1 MEESKVSV
9 PTNFYCP
16 ITGELMVDPVTDKEG
31 NSYEKSQ
38 IEEWLRH
45 NQTSPITRNN
55 LTVEDLSPNPA
66 LQRSIESI
74 RDQLKEDQLRLATEE
89 LAPAI
94 QKFTEIQS
102 DIQLKSYYLD
112 DKLFVNIQTPEAD
125 VRPPADIVL
134 CIDVSYSMFDE
145 ATLKGN
151 SDETISHGF
160 SVLSLTISAAKTIL
174 HSLNENDNLSVVTYS
189 SQAMT
194 IVENIACTPENKILI
209 EAELDN
215 LKPISNTN
223 MWAGIHQSLDILRTT
238 SPPEK
243 LKGILLL
250 TDGIPNV
257 EPPRG
262 HVYMLEKYFRDHNF
276 KCMLSCYGFGY
287 NLQSDLLMD
296 LSRVSGG
303 DGYSFIPDASIL
315 GTAFIHGISN
325 LLTTA
330 VYNPVL
336 TIDLSKNVWLNDT
349 RKNIQ
354 ICLDSLKYG
363 QEKNLVFHLNTKH
376 SQSRSMDY
384 LNDFAH
390 VSLSFHGKVIETR
403 ENLRPPRDYYISN
416 YYRQEAVNI
425 INDCIQRKKYND
437 LSFRELLTR
446 FITEVAKEDAIPYIR
461 DLLFD
466 LNGQVKESL
475 NMTSKGER
483 EDWFSRW
490 GIHYLRSLQ
499 GAYQHELCNNFK
511 DKGIS
516 HFGGS
521 LFNSLRDQISDIFD
535 AQPPPKRDI
544 KHAPPTSRGTM
555 RGCGQSVQRTAPAP
569 LTSMR
574 VYNNAGGGCCAEGSK
589 VLLANGTYVKVEDI
603 KKGDSVVTYQTLK
616 DDQDRFHE
624 SYSTSTIECVV
635 KTQCLNG
642 QVEMVH
648 LNNLLIT
655 PYHPIIDMHN
665 YEKHWRYPISKGD
678 KKLTQCN
685 NMYSFVVENREALLV
700 DRHVF
705 ATYGHNW
712 TDQDVIRHDY
722 FGTDRV
728 IDDLKKI
735 PSYHNGL
742 VELTQD
748 MFHRENDEVVK
759 IE

>member
-1 MEESKVSV
+1 MALPKLNTAKYTTVIPSNGKEVEFRPYLVKEEKILMIAAETNDQKAILRAVKDVINTCYDEIDVNKLAMFDVEYLFLQLRAKSVGETMNVRVKCNCEDDCAALTDVEINVDDIEMTANDVS
-9 PTNFYCP
+9 NE
-16 ITGELMVDPVTDKEG
+16 IELTKDVLLDK
-31 NSYEKSQ
+31 
-38 IEEWLRH
+38 
-45 NQTSPITRNN
+45 
-55 LTVEDLSPNPA
+55 
-66 LQRSIESI
+66 QRSSIEI
-74 RDQLKEDQLRLATEE
+74 
-89 LAPAI
+89 
-94 QKFTEIQS
+94 
-102 DIQLKSYYLD
+102 
-112 DKLFVNIQTPEAD
+112 
-125 VRPPADIVL
+125 
-134 CIDVSYSMFDE
+134 CI
-145 ATLKGN
+145 
-151 SDETISHGF
+151 
-160 SVLSLTISAAKTIL
+160 
-174 HSLNENDNLSVVTYS
+174 
-189 SQAMT
+189 
-194 IVENIACTPENKILI
+194 
-209 EAELDN
+209 
-215 LKPISNTN
+215 
-223 MWAGIHQSLDILRTT
+223 
-238 SPPEK
+238 
-243 LKGILLL
+243 
-250 TDGIPNV
+250 
-257 EPPRG
+257 
-262 HVYMLEKYFRDHNF
+262 
-276 KCMLSCYGFGY
+276 
-287 NLQSDLLMD
+287 
-296 LSRVSGG
+296 
-303 DGYSFIPDASIL
+303 
-315 GTAFIHGISN
+315 
-325 LLTTA
+325 
-330 VYNPVL
+330 
-336 TIDLSKNVWLNDT
+336 
-349 RKNIQ
+349 
-354 ICLDSLKYG
+354 DSLKYG

-376 SQSRSMDY
+376 AQSRSMEY

-516 HFGGS
+516 QFGGS

-544 KHAPPTSRGTM
+544 KHAPPTSRGVT
-555 RGCGQSVQRTAPAP
+555 RGCSRSVQRTAPAP

-642 QVEMVH
+642 RVEMVH

-748 MFHRENDEVVK
+748 MFHRENDEIVK